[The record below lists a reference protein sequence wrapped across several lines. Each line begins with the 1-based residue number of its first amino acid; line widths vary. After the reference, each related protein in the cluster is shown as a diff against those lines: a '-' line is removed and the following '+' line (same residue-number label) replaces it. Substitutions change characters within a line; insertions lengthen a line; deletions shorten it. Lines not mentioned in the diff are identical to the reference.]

1 MTSED
6 GSREIKQDNQFY
18 RVSRGRHAAKG
29 GGGSIQSLCVDGLP
43 VGEGPKADEY
53 REWPEEIY
61 DEGGYQLPSKR

>member
-1 MTSED
+1 MGVGRSSKITNYIE
-6 GSREIKQDNQFY
+6 
-18 RVSRGRHAAKG
+18 VSRGRHAAKG